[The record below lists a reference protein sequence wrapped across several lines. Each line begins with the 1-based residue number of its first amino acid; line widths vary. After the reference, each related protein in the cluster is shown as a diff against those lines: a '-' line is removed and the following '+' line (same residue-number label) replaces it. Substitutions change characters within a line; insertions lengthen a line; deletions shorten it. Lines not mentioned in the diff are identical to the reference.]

1 MLDKNTFVVHRHIE
15 VFVQAYVHH
24 IFNYKLK
31 LCKNMY
37 KNNIVHEEL

>member
-15 VFVQAYVHH
+15 VFVQAYVH
-24 IFNYKLK
+24 